1 MKRWCGNVYS
11 TSESNYQ
18 MFNKIEAENSFGSHV
33 GGQEYALQHGKK
45 SGKKAK
51 YAVFCGSDQ
60 AAGKCFERGRF
71 MTVLTLF
78 HFHEF
83 CDLILLKTENASL
96 EISSDFK
103 HCPSFEVDS
112 IVNLGHFVN
121 SHCFQHLTSVMHW
134 VSFQEI
140 LKNYQRNLPETFDAC
155 LQMPSNSITGLVL

>member
-1 MKRWCGNVYS
+1 
-11 TSESNYQ
+11 

-45 SGKKAK
+45 SGKKVK

-121 SHCFQHLTSVMHW
+121 SHCFQHLTGVMH
-134 VSFQEI
+134 
-140 LKNYQRNLPETFDAC
+140 
-155 LQMPSNSITGLVL
+155 